1 MSEFFDPESPSETA
15 NDSPVYE
22 RTFADRLR
30 AAGAAVARVHR
41 RNVKFLTEGVG
52 GVISR
57 SGKRG
62 LTIKLIMGALLT
74 SLAFL
79 FYNTWTQYQA
89 ESFALREGQ
98 ASSLSAIPSMVPLV
112 WRGIGLFLALVAF
125 LISLWVREEASAGG
139 RRGTLV
145 TISLWVAAVAALVS
159 WLPADVIAT
168 KEAISGKA
176 LGGETPSIPA
186 YLGQLVLITAV
197 LMSLPAAAMVYFR
210 LSLMD
215 RYVVHSFLSPFAF
228 CLFSFIGV
236 WLIAD
241 FTDNGPAFTGLPF
254 SRMVEFYI
262 VQVPYV
268 ILFVLPIAVLLS
280 GLSALSKLSKSNEL
294 ISMIGAGRSVFRI
307 LTPIFII
314 GVYCSLIGLAFK
326 YEWAPVSVGYKEAL
340 VDTAFKESWA
350 KRQGQEVYKDVWAK
364 RGWMHVNSVDRR
376 TWYVGRVPYTLS
388 DPMSGIVVWQLREN
402 GQPEKI
408 WKAQRAEWHWDAQP
422 AEWVLTDAQV
432 YEYDQGQIPRISTFP
447 ELRISD
453 WSETPWK
460 VLSSSQDPE
469 FLGVPGLVMY
479 MNANDDMDKT
489 SLAPF
494 RTNFWYIGAEPFACL
509 AMILVAAP
517 LGIVYSRRGVMG
529 GVAGAIII
537 FALMYVMRGTF
548 LALGHRGTF
557 PPLIAAWG
565 TNFAVAAL
573 GCVLLWFRAQNR
585 EIPKVSS
592 LFRSGIGRI
601 FPGQKAA

>member
-1 MSEFFDPESPSETA
+1 MSETLDNEIPSETGQGSSA
-15 NDSPVYE
+15 YK
-22 RTFADRLR
+22 RTLGDRMR
-30 AAGAAVARVHR
+30 AFGRGFLRVHR
-41 RNVKFLTEGVG
+41 RNVRFLTEGLGELV
-52 GVISR
+52 SR

-62 LTIKLIMGALLT
+62 LTIKILMGILLAVL
-74 SLAFL
+74 SFL
-79 FYNTWTQYQA
+79 FYNTWNQYQA
-89 ESFALREGQ
+89 ESLALREGTA
-98 ASSLSAIPSMVPLV
+98 ASLAAIPSMVPIV

-125 LISLWVREEASAGG
+125 LISLWVREEQSAGG
-139 RRGTLV
+139 RRGTLI
-145 TISLWVAAVAALVS
+145 TTSLWIAAFAALVS

-186 YLGQLVLITAV
+186 YLGQLVLISV
-197 LMSLPAAAMVYFR
+197 LLLSLPAAAMVYFR

-228 CLFSFIGV
+228 SLFSFFGV

-262 VQVPYV
+262 VQIPYV

-294 ISMIGAGRSVFRI
+294 ITMIGAGRSVFRI

-314 GVYCSLIGLAFK
+314 GTYCSLIGLAFK

-350 KRQGQEVYKDVWAK
+350 KRQGQEVYRDVWAK

-388 DPMSGIVVWQLREN
+388 NPMSGIVVWQLREN

-408 WKAQRAEWHWDAQP
+408 WKAQRVEWHWDAQP

-432 YEYDQGQIPRISTFP
+432 YEYDSEQIPRISTYP

-469 FLGVPGLVMY
+469 YLGVPGLVMY
-479 MNANDDMDKT
+479 MNANADMDKG

-494 RTNFWYIGAEPFACL
+494 RTNFWYISAEPFACL

-548 LALGHRGTF
+548 LALGHRGAF
-557 PPLIAAWG
+557 PPVIAAWG
-565 TNFAVAAL
+565 TNLIVAAL
-573 GCVLLWFRAQNR
+573 GCVLLWYRAQNR
-585 EIPKVSS
+585 ELPGLRQLLK
-592 LFRSGIGRI
+592 SGM
-601 FPGQKAA
+601 AALKREKSPA